1 MSRWSE
7 PKCFPVTVAACRHN
21 TAASAYRAAVRS
33 GSTAGQTLFPI
44 VGEVMVEVLRQHSGQ
59 EFPQF
64 VRLLQFAVV
73 IQLLRGLTGL
83 VEVRSLGLLVDDA
96 AADLLDQK
104 SDPREVCDRFTPGG
118 AFAGKI
124 FRLSQPGPA

>member
-1 MSRWSE
+1 M
-7 PKCFPVTVAACRHN
+7 
-21 TAASAYRAAVRS
+21 
-33 GSTAGQTLFPI
+33 
-44 VGEVMVEVLRQHSGQ
+44 VGEVMVEVLRQRPGQ

-83 VEVRSLGLLVDDA
+83 VEVRSLGLLVDDP

-104 SDPREVCDRFTPGG
+104 ADPREVCDRFT
-118 AFAGKI
+118 
-124 FRLSQPGPA
+124 